1 MNTRSYITLITIITA
16 TCCLSCKKDKEA
28 VAEVPESPKPT
39 AGFTYKVV
47 STDDP
52 FTFKFENL
60 STNFKEVR
68 WEFGDDS
75 TTTEGSPV
83 HTYINTGD
91 YRVRVISKNDQGYW
105 AQRETIIKLRP
116 DSIFSIGSK
125 VNADG
130 SITLGLTSPVK
141 TRQISWFK
149 ITQGLATLVKTAETV
164 TVTVPA
170 GTFDTYVALISTP
183 KGSQAQLTRQV
194 GSAGVLKDVTQDG
207 IFAVSRDNDSGPSAQ
222 EGSLKL
228 IDNNTRSKFVQFN
241 YKEALWARLDFGQSP
256 VVAGGYSITSGD
268 DAIERDPKNFTLEGS
283 DDMFAWQVLDQHT
296 GESFPTRGLTKT
308 YLFTNNRPF
317 HYYRLNVSANNGAG
331 LIQIAEW
338 RLLVM
343 Q

>member
-1 MNTRSYITLITIITA
+1 MNTRSYINLIILTA
-16 TCCLSCKKDKEA
+16 AFFLSCKKDKE
-28 VAEVPESPKPT
+28 VIAEVPDSPKPT
-39 AGFTYKVV
+39 AGFTYKMV

-83 HTYINTGD
+83 HTFINTGD

-105 AQRETIIKLRP
+105 AQRETTIKLRP

-125 VNADG
+125 INTDG
-130 SITLGLTSPVK
+130 TITLGLTSPVK

-149 ITQGLATLVKTAETV
+149 ITQGLATLVKIAETV

-194 GSAGVLKDVTQDG
+194 GTTGVLKDVTAEG

-228 IDNNTRSKFVQFN
+228 IDNNTRTKFVQFN
-241 YKEALWARLDFGQSP
+241 FKEDLWARLDFGQNP
-256 VVAGGYSITSGD
+256 VVAGAYSITSGD
-268 DAIERDPKNFTLEGS
+268 DAPERDPKNFTLEGS
-283 DDMFAWQVLDQHT
+283 DDLFAWQVLDQHI
-296 GESFPTRGLTKT
+296 GESFSTRGLTKT
-308 YLFTNNRPF
+308 YIFSNTRAF
-317 HYYRLNVSANNGAG
+317 RFYRLNVSATTGAG
-331 LIQIAEW
+331 LIQMAEW

>member
-1 MNTRSYITLITIITA
+1 MNTRSYITLITIIIA
-16 TCCLSCKKDKEA
+16 TCALSCKKDKE
-28 VAEVPESPKPT
+28 VNAEVPESPKPT
-39 AGFTYKVV
+39 AGFTYKIV

-75 TTTEGSPV
+75 TTTEGSPQ

-130 SITLGLTSPVK
+130 TITLGLTSQLK
-141 TRQISWFK
+141 TREIIWYKVTAGVAASVK
-149 ITQGLATLVKTAETV
+149 IAETV

-170 GTFDTYVALISTP
+170 GSFDTYVARVYTP
-183 KGSQAQLTRQV
+183 KGSTAELTRQV
-194 GSAGVLKDVTQDG
+194 GRAGVLKDLTLNG
-207 IFAVSRDNDSGPSAQ
+207 IFAVSRDNDSGPAAQ

-241 YKEALWARLDFGQSP
+241 FKEDLWARLDFGQNP
-256 VVAGGYSITSGD
+256 VVAGAYSITSGD
-268 DAIERDPKNFTLEGS
+268 DAPERDPKNFTLEGS
-283 DDMFAWQVLDQHT
+283 DDLFAWQVLDQHI
-296 GESFPTRGLTKT
+296 GESFSSRGLTKT
-308 YLFTNNRPF
+308 YIFSNTRAF
-317 HYYRLNVSANNGAG
+317 RFYRLNVSATNGAG
-331 LIQIAEW
+331 LIQMAEW